1 MQNSSIPAQAPADPP
16 ATRSTSVRIVGRA
29 LTCGVFALAGVL
41 FYVSAHAARGI
52 DLRSDNSLL
61 RLSDVIQQRSDQNQQ
76 AQSDLAGEQ
85 QRADQLARQQ
95 GHNPADADEL
105 ARLRQQAGL
114 DPLQG
119 PGLTVT
125 LNDAPPDATARIP
138 GVPDPGV
145 NDLVIHQQDIQAV
158 VNALWRGGAAGI
170 QVMDQRLIS
179 TSAVR
184 CVGNTL
190 LLQGRVYSPPYV
202 IRAVGK
208 VPELRAAVDADP
220 SIRNYLQ
227 YVTAYGLGWK
237 VQESTALTMPG
248 YTGTVD
254 LRTATGQ

>member
-1 MQNSSIPAQAPADPP
+1 VPNSENSGDRVPP
-16 ATRSTSVRIVGRA
+16 GGVARRNPTRIVGRA

-41 FYVSAHAARGI
+41 FYVSAHASRGI

-61 RLSDVIQQRSDQNQQ
+61 RLGDLIQQRSDQNRQTQ
-76 AQSDLAGEQ
+76 AELSDLQ
-85 QRADQLARQQ
+85 QRADALTRQQ
-95 GHNPADADEL
+95 VTDPADADQL
-105 ARLRQQAGL
+105 AGQRTLAGL
-114 DPLQG
+114 DPLRG

-125 LNDAPPDATARIP
+125 LNDAPPNATALIP
-138 GVPDPGV
+138 GVPEPGV

-158 VNALWRGGAAGI
+158 VNALWRGGAEGV
-170 QVMDQRLIS
+170 QVMDQRLIA

-208 VPELRAAVDADP
+208 TADLRAAVDADP

-237 VQESTALTMPG
+237 VQESGDLGLPG
-248 YTGTVD
+248 YTGSTD
-254 LRTATGQ
+254 LHAATGQ